1 MITIAIANNKGGTG
15 KTTTAVTLATGLIGR
30 GHRVLLVD
38 TDAQGHVALYLGLE
52 PADDVFRLLIAELPI
67 EDCIAYAN
75 GHAHGVRRLAVIRS
89 GEKTAVAKTV
99 LGAQRAPVDVLARCL
114 DPLRGRVDFCLVD
127 AAPSVD
133 PLGLATLYVAD
144 YVLVPAKCET
154 LSLDG
159 IRRIA
164 GTILDL
170 HQTYKAT
177 TRLLGVLPTM
187 YRKRTCEH
195 RHNLQEMARAYGKLV
210 YPPIPQATAVAESTA
225 YQEPL
230 WTYAPGHPATAA
242 YERVLERML
251 GDVQG

>member
-15 KTTTAVTLATGLIGR
+15 KTTTAVTLATGLAGR
-30 GHRVLLVD
+30 GYRVLLVD

-67 EDCIAYAN
+67 AECIAYAN
-75 GHAHGVRRLAVIRS
+75 GHEQGSHRLAVVRS
-89 GEKTAVAKTV
+89 GEKTAIAKTV
-99 LGAQRAPVDVLARCL
+99 LGAQRAPVDVLVRAL
-114 DPLRGRVDFCLVD
+114 DPLRDAVDFCLVD

-133 PLGLATLYVAD
+133 PLGLAMLYVAD

-154 LSLDG
+154 LSLYG
-159 IRRIA
+159 IRRISS
-164 GTILDL
+164 TILDL

-187 YRKRTCEH
+187 FRQQTREH
-195 RHNLQEMARAYGKLV
+195 RHNLQEMAQAYGNLV

-230 WTYAPGHPATAA
+230 WMYAPGHPATET
-242 YERVLERML
+242 YKRVLERML

>member
-15 KTTTAVTLATGLIGR
+15 KTTTAVTLATGLAGR

-38 TDAQGHVALYLGLE
+38 TDAQGHVALYLGLP

-67 EDCIAYAN
+67 ADCIAYAN
-75 GHAHGVRRLAVIRS
+75 GHNRLAVVRS
-89 GEKTAVAKTV
+89 GEKTTVAKTV

-114 DPLRGRVDFCLVD
+114 DPLRGEVDFCLVD

-159 IRRIA
+159 IRRISS
-164 GTILDL
+164 TILDL
-170 HQTYKAT
+170 HQTYKAA

-187 YRKRTCEH
+187 YRKQTREH
-195 RHNLQEMARAYGKLV
+195 RHNLREMAEAYGKLV
-210 YPPIPQATAVAESTA
+210 YPPIPESIVVSESTA

-230 WTYAPGHPATAA
+230 WMYAPRHPATAA
-242 YERVLERML
+242 YKRVLERML
-251 GDVQG
+251 SDVQE